1 MVRTHAYISIYMYK
15 MYWGPG
21 LGFASRVLEPIR
33 LDGLAEDSGVRRVKN
48 QRSLFMAFCVI

>member
-1 MVRTHAYISIYMYK
+1 MHIYIYVYIRVYEI
-15 MYWGPG
+15 YWGPG

-33 LDGLAEDSGVRRVKN
+33 LDGLREDSGVRGVKN